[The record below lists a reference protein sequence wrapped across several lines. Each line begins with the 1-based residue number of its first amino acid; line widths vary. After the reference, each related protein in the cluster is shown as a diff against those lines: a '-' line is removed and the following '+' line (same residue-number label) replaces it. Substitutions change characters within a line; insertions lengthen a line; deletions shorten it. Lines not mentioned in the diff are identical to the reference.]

1 MQKIDAINTQ
11 VNTQVTVKHAG
22 VTYKATVLRA
32 PTFND
37 KDFRPQQF
45 KVFVKDGDWAGNH
58 YVSYTAVHT
67 AEADKAQA
75 ERLAAE
81 TQAKA
86 ERKEE
91 RAKKAA
97 QKNDKNDFTKGMTP
111 SEMIKLADA
120 INTLAKFGFDVQFK

>member
-32 PTFND
+32 PTFKD

-45 KVFVKDGDWAGNH
+45 KVLVTDGEWAGNH

-75 ERLAAE
+75 ERAKAE
-81 TQAKA
+81 AEAKA

-97 QKNDKNDFTKGMTP
+97 QKNDKNDFTKGMTI
-111 SEMIKLADA
+111 SEMVALADA
-120 INTLAKFGFDVQFK
+120 IKTLKDCGFDVQFK